1 MQNKSTTLNFK
12 GENIY
17 VGIDTH
23 KRNWGISLYTKDIA
37 LKTFTQNPDPDLL
50 VNFLHKN
57 YPLAQYYCAYEA
69 GFCGFW
75 IQKHLESKGVHCI
88 VVNPAD
94 IPTTNKE
101 KEFKTDPRDCRKIA
115 KSLRSDLL
123 TPIHIHSN
131 YNIACRGIVRTYNDV
146 VKNQTRFKNK
156 IKSLINF
163 YGVKYPQEFNSEIPI
178 WSKAFTSWLIQLRLD
193 CEENTWTFQYYV
205 NEYLKAKE
213 QVKLLT
219 GRVKTLAKTK
229 LFSKS
234 IHLLCSIPGIGI
246 ITAMKI
252 LTELEDIKR
261 FKNLDQLCGYIGL
274 VPTTKSSG
282 DKDKVGE
289 MTNRGNKHLKTA
301 IIESAWSCTR
311 YDPAMSQKY
320 IELRKRMEKNKAI
333 VRIAKKLLARIMY
346 VLINEKEYKIRVVN

>member
-1 MQNKSTTLNFK
+1 MRNQVTKLNFN
-12 GENIY
+12 GEDIY

-23 KRNWGISLYTKDIA
+23 KKNWKVALYTNEIA
-37 LKTFTQNPDPDLL
+37 LKAFTQDPDPSLL
-50 VNFLHKN
+50 VRFLHKN
-57 YPLAQYYCAYEA
+57 YPSAQYHCAYEA

-75 IQKHLESKGVHCI
+75 IQKQLESKGVHCI

-123 TPIHIHSN
+123 YPIHIPSDHN
-131 YNIACRGIVRTYNDV
+131 LACRSVVRTYNDV

-156 IKSLINF
+156 IKGLINF
-163 YGVKYPQEFNSEIPI
+163 YGIKYSEEFNSDTPT
-178 WSKAFTSWLIQLRLD
+178 WSKLFCSWLLQLKLD

-205 NEYLKAKE
+205 DEYLKAKE
-213 QVKLLT
+213 QVKIIT
-219 GRVKTLAKTK
+219 KKVKEIAKTK

-234 IHLLCSIPGIGI
+234 VNLLCSIPGIGI

-252 LTELEDIKR
+252 LTELEDINR

-282 DKDKVGE
+282 EKDKVGE
-289 MTNRGNKHLKTA
+289 MTNRGNKYLKTA
-301 IIESAWSCTR
+301 IIESAWSSIR

-333 VRIAKKLLARIMY
+333 VRIAKKLIARIMF
-346 VLINEKEYKIRVVN
+346 VLIKEQEYEVRKIK

>member
-1 MQNKSTTLNFK
+1 MQNKVTTLNFK

-23 KRNWGISLYTKDIA
+23 KKNWGVALYTKDMA

-50 VNFLHKN
+50 VSFLHKN
-57 YPLAQYYCAYEA
+57 YPSAEYYCAYEA

-131 YNIACRGIVRTYNDV
+131 HNIACRSVVRTYNDV

-163 YGVKYPQEFNSEIPI
+163 YGIKYPGEFNSEVPI
-178 WSKAFTSWLIQLRLD
+178 WSKAFTSWLIQLRLN

-205 NEYLKAKE
+205 DEYLKAKE
-213 QVKLLT
+213 QVKILT
-219 GRVKTLAKTK
+219 KKVKELSKTK
-229 LFSKS
+229 QFSKS
-234 IHLLCSIPGIGI
+234 VHLLCSIPGIGI
-246 ITAMKI
+246 TTSMKI

-289 MTNRGNKHLKTA
+289 MTNRGNKYLKTA
-301 IIESAWSCTR
+301 IIESAWSSTR

-320 IELRKRMEKNKAI
+320 IELRKRMEKNKAL